1 MTPEIAN
8 PATVSVSGEVRS
20 VNRAMR
26 LDLSSAALI
35 SSEVRPLI
43 CSSIVNALTMV
54 MPCTVS
60 CMAESTR
67 LLRSIDSRVALLSRL
82 EM

>member
-1 MTPEIAN
+1 MTPEMAK
-8 PATVSVSGEVRS
+8 PATVSVNGEVRS
-20 VNRAMR
+20 VRRAMR

-35 SSEVRPLI
+35 RPAVRLLI

-60 CMAESTR
+60 CMADSTR